1 MKICGARCPVK
12 QTASEAPPAM
22 GPVMR
27 ACLHGAACPLVLVV
41 QYEQCAQGAVAWS
54 HLTAPIIGTV

>member
-1 MKICGARCPVK
+1 
-12 QTASEAPPAM
+12 M

-54 HLTAPIIGTV
+54 HLTAPTIGTV